1 MAVKASV
8 DTSNQTTV
16 RVGQQ
21 NATKVTTTQTCIAS
35 AVNATTAAN
44 VVGGRADVTQL
55 AVSGLST
62 FTGIGTFVSDL
73 YVGGDLYVVDDLTFD
88 EFTARNANVTGI
100 LTAGLIDG
108 GSF

>member
-1 MAVKASV
+1 MAVNASV

-21 NATKVTTTQTCIAS
+21 NAIKVTSTQSEVTTAD
-35 AVNATTAAN
+35 NATTAVN

-62 FTGIGTFVSDL
+62 FTGIGTFVGDL
-73 YVGGDLYVVDDLTFD
+73 YVG
-88 EFTARNANVTGI
+88 
-100 LTAGLIDG
+100 
-108 GSF
+108 